1 MRNSFPFGI
10 AVLSGSFEKEEH
22 SKHSESLQSVES
34 RAVERVIVPGL
45 SILLALFIYDF
56 YSFSPSDF
64 LLFPFHRYAIRNFNI
79 NNNRI
84 VVLLQSH
91 WRLNDEQNFH
101 ATLEAVIV
109 ICTGN
114 HFHSRRG
121 EIVIEKNTALE
132 NFTFESVRRQ
142 RC

>member
-56 YSFSPSDF
+56 YSFSPSSIF
-64 LLFPFHRYAIRNFNI
+64 FF
-79 NNNRI
+79 
-84 VVLLQSH
+84 
-91 WRLNDEQNFH
+91 
-101 ATLEAVIV
+101 
-109 ICTGN
+109 
-114 HFHSRRG
+114 FHSIR
-121 EIVIEKNTALE
+121 IDTK
-132 NFTFESVRRQ
+132 FQ
-142 RC
+142 YQ

>member
-64 LLFPFHRYAIRNFNI
+64 LLFPFHSYRYEISI
-79 NNNRI
+79 SIII
-84 VVLLQSH
+84 VSLYFCNH
-91 WRLNDEQNFH
+91 
-101 ATLEAVIV
+101 
-109 ICTGN
+109 TGD
-114 HFHSRRG
+114 
-121 EIVIEKNTALE
+121 
-132 NFTFESVRRQ
+132 
-142 RC
+142 